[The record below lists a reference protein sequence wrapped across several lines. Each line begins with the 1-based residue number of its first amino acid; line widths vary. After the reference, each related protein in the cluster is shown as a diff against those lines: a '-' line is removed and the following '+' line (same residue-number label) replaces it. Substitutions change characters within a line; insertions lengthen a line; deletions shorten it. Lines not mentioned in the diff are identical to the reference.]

1 LYKKVNRNQERL
13 VRHKRIRKKV
23 FGTAERPRLCVFKS
37 LKYIYAQLIN
47 DENGTTIASASSLE
61 PEVKSRVSSSKSI
74 EASKMVGTLVAQ
86 RALEKGINKVVF
98 DRGGY
103 PYHGRIK
110 ELADAA
116 RQAGLEF

>member
-1 LYKKVNRNQERL
+1 MYKKVNRNQERL